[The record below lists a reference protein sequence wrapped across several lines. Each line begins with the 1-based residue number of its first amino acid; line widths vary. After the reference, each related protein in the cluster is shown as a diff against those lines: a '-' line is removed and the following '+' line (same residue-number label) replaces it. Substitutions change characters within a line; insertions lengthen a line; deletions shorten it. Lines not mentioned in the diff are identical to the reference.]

1 MNTFIQIA
9 WRNILRNR
17 VRSLITI
24 CAIGFGLGA
33 MIFLRG
39 YIDGAHVQMKENF
52 TGLLMGHIQIHA
64 QGFEK
69 NVNISR
75 NIRDP
80 ESIASVLKQD
90 PSIEVFSK
98 RVRCFCLY
106 GTAENSVGGM
116 IIGIDPESEIKVSS
130 IHKSVVRGRFIA
142 KGEDHAIVLGQ
153 SLLENLGIDLGDK
166 VVMMAQA
173 YDGTLGAD
181 AFRVVG
187 IMRTGVEDIDRSLG
201 IVSLDALR
209 TTLVLGNK
217 VTDFVIRV
225 RDFDLISLT
234 YSELSKAFDTE
245 KFEIMTWD
253 QISPALK
260 QWMDFDDA
268 FAYIFLLI
276 VLVVIVA
283 GILNTILMSL
293 LERTREF
300 GVMMALGTKGYQLAT
315 IVGIESFLLG
325 LIGMLAGTGFGVF
338 VTLMFSRIGI
348 PISAAVKE
356 AMASFFMS
364 DTIYPVLVT
373 DHVLSS
379 SLVVLISSV
388 LISIYPAWKTSK
400 LVPVEAL
407 RHS

>member
-1 MNTFIQIA
+1 
-9 WRNILRNR
+9 
-17 VRSLITI
+17 
-24 CAIGFGLGA
+24 
-33 MIFLRG
+33 
-39 YIDGAHVQMKENF
+39 
-52 TGLLMGHIQIHA
+52 
-64 QGFEK
+64 
-69 NVNISR
+69 
-75 NIRDP
+75 
-80 ESIASVLKQD
+80 
-90 PSIEVFSK
+90 
-98 RVRCFCLY
+98 
-106 GTAENSVGGM
+106 
-116 IIGIDPESEIKVSS
+116 
-130 IHKSVVRGRFIA
+130 
-142 KGEDHAIVLGQ
+142 
-153 SLLENLGIDLGDK
+153 
-166 VVMMAQA
+166 
-173 YDGTLGAD
+173 
-181 AFRVVG
+181 
-187 IMRTGVEDIDRSLG
+187 
-201 IVSLDALR
+201 
-209 TTLVLGNK
+209 
-217 VTDFVIRV
+217 
-225 RDFDLISLT
+225 
-234 YSELSKAFDTE
+234 
-245 KFEIMTWD
+245 MTWD

-268 FAYIFLLI
+268 FACVFLLI

-338 VTLMFSRIGI
+338 VTLIFSRIGI

>member
-75 NIRDP
+75 NIRNP
-80 ESIASVLKQD
+80 ESIASVLKQV
-90 PSIEVFSK
+90 PSIKAFTK

-130 IHKSVVRGRFIA
+130 IHKSVIRGRFIA
-142 KGEDHAIVLGQ
+142 EGEDHAIVLGQ

-166 VVMMAQA
+166 VIMMAQA

-187 IMRTGVEDIDRSLG
+187 VMKTGVEDIDRSLG
-201 IVSLDALR
+201 LVSLDALR
-209 TTLVLGNK
+209 TTLVLGNR

-225 RDFDLISLT
+225 WDFDLIPLT
-234 YSELSKAFDTE
+234 YSKLSNALDTE
-245 KFEIMTWD
+245 KLEIMTWE
-253 QISPALK
+253 QISPTLK

-268 FAYIFLLI
+268 FACVFLLI

-300 GVMMALGTKGYQLAT
+300 GVMMALGTKGSQLAT

-338 VTLMFSRIGI
+338 VTSIFSRIGI
-348 PISAAVKE
+348 PISTAVKE

-379 SLVVLISSV
+379 SLVVLIASV
-388 LISIYPAWKTSK
+388 LISIYPAWKTSR